1 MNRNSWRSGEG
12 RTPLFKAL
20 RHALQLARWA
30 NQPNAPSVNE
40 LVEMQQAA
48 LLTRRRLIK
57 NSGKAILFL
66 GGTGLVTALGERSH
80 ARSKAGP
87 QIVIVGAGIAG
98 LNTAYRLKQ
107 AGYYADVYEAAH
119 RIGGR
124 MYTVKDI
131 LGAGLTTNLGG
142 EFVDSNHLEIQ
153 ALAKEFGVELLNR
166 DALSESLL
174 RTSYFFD
181 GNNYTETEIIEAF
194 RPLATK
200 IQTDYSSIGNEGK
213 VDFQHEANAGA
224 LDHISIAEYL
234 QKNEV
239 TGWLKKLLDVAYQT
253 EYGLDTDRQSS
264 LNLITLIGTDLTQG
278 FKLFGDSNERYLI
291 KGGSQVI
298 VDELAKRLPKE
309 IKLEHRL
316 EAVKSN
322 GNKFTLTFAKPNSV
336 VDIDA
341 DFVVMTIPFSVLQN
355 VNLKVEMPPVKL
367 KAIKELGYGTNAK
380 VVIGFNNRFWRYQGF
395 NGEVFTDLE
404 FQMSWDNTQLQPG
417 QTGGIT
423 FFSGGTPGLNVK
435 IGTDRAQADHLMLG
449 MEKVFPGIS
458 ATRNGKVS
466 RFDWPSYPLTLG
478 SYSCY
483 LPGQWTTIANS
494 QIVPVGNMFFAGEHC
509 SYSFQGYMNGGAETG
524 KRAAG
529 SLLAVLG
536 KSRLVPR

>member
-1 MNRNSWRSGEG
+1 MSRKSWRSSEG

-20 RHALQLARWA
+20 RSALQLAQWA
-30 NQPNAPSVNE
+30 NQQNTPPVDE
-40 LVEMQQAA
+40 LVEMQRAA
-48 LLTRRRLIK
+48 ILTRRQLIK
-57 NSGKAILFL
+57 NSGKAMLFL
-66 GGTGLVTALGERSH
+66 GGTGLVTALGQSY

-87 QIVIVGAGIAG
+87 RIVIVGAGIAG
-98 LNTAYRLKQ
+98 LNAAYRLKQ
-107 AGYYADVYEAAH
+107 AGYHAEVYEAAH

-124 MYTVKDI
+124 MYTVKDV

-153 ALAKEFGVELLNR
+153 ALSKEFGVELLNR
-166 DALSESLL
+166 DALSESIL

-181 GNNYTETEIIEAF
+181 GNNYTETQIVEAF

-200 IQTDYSSIGNEGK
+200 IQTDYSSIGNDGK
-213 VDFQHEANAGA
+213 VDFQHEANATD
-224 LDHISIAEYL
+224 LDRISIAEYL
-234 QKNEV
+234 QKNEMN
-239 TGWLKKLLDVAYQT
+239 GWLRRLLDVAYQT
-253 EYGLDTDRQSS
+253 EYGLDTDRQSA

-278 FKLFGDSNERYLI
+278 FKLFGDSDERYLI

-298 VDELAKRLPKE
+298 VNELAKRLPEE

-316 EAVKSN
+316 EAIKSQ
-322 GNKFTLTFAKPNSV
+322 GNKFILTFAKPNSV

-341 DFVVMTIPFSVLQN
+341 DFVVMTIPFSILRN
-355 VNLKVEMPPVKL
+355 VDIKVEMPPFKL
-367 KAIKELGYGTNAK
+367 KAIKEQGYGTNAK
-380 VVIGFNNRFWRYQGF
+380 VIVGFNSRFWRQQGF
-395 NGEVFTDLE
+395 NGEAYTDLK
-404 FQMSWDNTQLQPG
+404 FQVSWDNTQLQPG

-435 IGTDRAQADHLMLG
+435 IGTDAAQADHLMLG

-524 KRAAG
+524 KRATK

-536 KSRLVPR
+536 KSRLLPR